1 MTRNWG
7 CLICMGGP
15 SLSQSMK
22 RGRERC
28 GGTLLQLWG
37 QRRQDSGMVSTMAW
51 SPLLFTLLAHCTGE
65 WIRGQGMRS
74 GEDT

>member
-28 GGTLLQLWG
+28 GGSSASAVGPQKAGLRDGLHHGL
-37 QRRQDSGMVSTMAW
+37 VP
-51 SPLLFTLLAHCTGE
+51 SPLDPPGSLH
-65 WIRGQGMRS
+65 R
-74 GEDT
+74 